1 MGFLRKLFLGGLT
14 EEEAERR
21 LISRIEIRVTPD
33 EKVLIRNFA
42 DFRGISSS
50 QLIRQATIKYIND
63 VIRIED

>member
-1 MGFLRKLFLGGLT
+1 MGFLRNLFLGGIT
-14 EEEAERR
+14 EDEAERR
-21 LISRIEIRVTPD
+21 LVSRIEIRVTPD

>member
-1 MGFLRKLFLGGLT
+1 MGFLRKLFLGAYT
-14 EEEAERR
+14 DEEIESR

-33 EKVLIRNFA
+33 EKTLIRNFA

>member
-1 MGFLRKLFLGGLT
+1 MGFLRNLFLGGIT
-14 EEEAERR
+14 EDEAERR
-21 LISRIEIRVTPD
+21 LVSRIEIRVTPD

-42 DFRGISSS
+42 DFRGVSSS

>member
-1 MGFLRKLFLGGLT
+1 MGFLRNLFLGGIT
-14 EEEAERR
+14 ADEAERR
-21 LISRIEIRVTPD
+21 LVSRIEIRVTPD

-42 DFRGISSS
+42 DFRGVSSS